1 MFSAVEHL
9 IVDPD
14 PRMAIARAAEIVL
27 AGGVVAYPTDT
38 LYALAADPRN
48 ADAIERLFAIK
59 GRSGDQPIPLIA
71 SDVAQVEAQGGELG
85 DLGRR
90 LAVAFWPG
98 PLTLVIPARPS
109 ITHGVHAGTG
119 RVAVRVPAEAVARA
133 LASACGAP
141 ITSTSANLSRAPAPR
156 LADDVRAAL
165 GGHIDAILDGG
176 PTPGGLPSTIV
187 DATGATPTL
196 VRAGVVPWER
206 VLECL

>member
-1 MFSAVEHL
+1 MQLLLVGSDIHE
-9 IVDPD
+9 
-14 PRMAIARAAEIVL
+14 AISRAAQIVR

-48 ADAIERLFAIK
+48 GEAIERLFAIK

-71 SDVAQVEAQGGELG
+71 SDIAQVEEQGGELG

-98 PLTLVIPARPS
+98 PLTLVIPARPA

-119 RVAVRVPAEAVARA
+119 RVAVRVPAEEVARA

-156 LADDVRAAL
+156 LDEDVRAEL
-165 GGHIDAILDGG
+165 GDRIDAILDGG

-187 DATGATPTL
+187 DATGAIPAL